1 MRDFFIDAA
10 VEIAS
15 ALFTRVSAI
24 SARRREAR
32 KREQFEAELAKLR
45 QAAIE
50 AERKIAELERKIDD
64 AAVR

>member
-1 MRDFFIDAA
+1 VRDYLIDAA

-32 KREQFEAELAKLR
+32 KRKEFEDQLAKLGK
-45 QAAIE
+45 AALE
-50 AERKIAELERKIDD
+50 AERKIAELERRIDD
-64 AAVR
+64 SKI